1 MTKISELFLILLLLL
16 NIHTLSTEEE
26 NPAIEIQI
34 DTKVIYNKYRNY
46 FKFNYEGEIGAKIFF
61 EVDNDIDMYLIN
73 PKGKRTQISEDYHYK
88 ENNYYADLTE
98 TGTYYI

>member
-34 DTKVIYNKYRNY
+34 GTKVIYDKYRNY
-46 FKFNYEGEIGAKIFF
+46 FKFNYEGEIVAKIFF
-61 EVDNDIDMYLIN
+61 TVDDDIDMYLIN
-73 PKGKRTQISEDYHYK
+73 PKGKKAQINEDHYSK
-88 ENNYYADLTE
+88 ENNY
-98 TGTYYI
+98 